1 MKNDLKYIIKK
12 IIIGIGIALGI
23 IFFKPYIA
31 LAETTSYGLSLYS
44 NNNFSQTSSF
54 MKYKIFTLNLDSKF
68 TGDPEQ
74 VSMTFYYRQS
84 SQDKGSY
91 VVFRD
96 EINNRYFI
104 SLLTTRDTYNY
115 TITDYNGYGSQCDN
129 CVELYSGSS
138 GVTNQSSVTTPTY
151 TTNNGYIFYAKWG
164 FSSYTTNNLG
174 LTTDNYKIIDTNIEN
189 LTINNIPWE
198 EYYSPIPSGYEQ
210 INLSGYQGVLVIPKN
225 FNTMLNDSSHTEEI
239 IPGTIH
245 TFLDL
250 DYYSQNCVRGVLIN
264 IQNVQNILTSDI
276 SSGSGLGASAGAIN
290 GTCFEEP
297 TKTTLSYQYDI
308 YSGFIPQGILI
319 YNNQKIEPNWDSGFN
334 SDFNPFGESFVWV
347 NTNLYNY
354 YLIPNL
360 STFNADINYV
370 DYDNTDK
377 NLKIEN
383 LPTFEDLIKDTQ
395 LNQDS
400 VNDNLNTRAK
410 LESIFSFVK
419 IPFTFLNNLINGT
432 CEPLTARFPH
442 SSTDIVLPCLSV
454 SFAGWLGEQAYKGFQ
469 LIINGLLV
477 YKIAMSLIQFTT
489 KNLDPSDARIEVLD
503 L

>member
-23 IFFKPYIA
+23 MFFKPYIA
-31 LAETTSYGLSLYS
+31 FAETTSFGLSLYNS
-44 NNNFSQTSSF
+44 NNFSQTESF
-54 MKYKIFTLNLDSKF
+54 RKYFIFTLNLDSSF
-68 TGDPEQ
+68 TGDSEQ
-74 VSMTFYYRQS
+74 VTISFFYRLS
-84 SQDKGSY
+84 SLNKGSY
-91 VVFRD
+91 IVFRD
-96 EINNRYFI
+96 TINERYFI
-104 SLLTTRDTYNY
+104 SLLNTTDTYNIDILDNNTY
-115 TITDYNGYGSQCDN
+115 GGYCSN
-129 CVELYSGSS
+129 CVELYKGTS
-138 GVTNQSSVTTPTY
+138 GVINQSSVTTPTF
-151 TTNNGYIFYAKWG
+151 TTNNGYIFYGKWG
-164 FSSYTTNNLG
+164 FSSTSSTNLG

-189 LTINNIPWE
+189 LTIDNVPWE
-198 EYYSPIPSGYEQ
+198 EYYTPIPSGYEQ
-210 INLSGYQGVLVIPKN
+210 INLNGYQGVLVTPKN
-225 FNTMLNDSSHTEEI
+225 FNTMLNESSHTEQP
-239 IPGTIH
+239 IPGTTH

-297 TKTTLSYQYDI
+297 TKTILSYQYDI

-319 YNNQKIEPNWDSGFN
+319 YNNQKIDPSWDSGFN

-354 YLIPNL
+354 YLISNL
-360 STFNADINYV
+360 STFKADINYV
-370 DYDNTDK
+370 DYDNTEK
-377 NLKIEN
+377 NLVVEN
-383 LPTFEDLIKDTQ
+383 IPTFEDLIKDTQ

-442 SSTDIVLPCLSV
+442 SSTDIVLPCLSG
-454 SFAGWLGEQAYKGFQ
+454 SFAGWLGENAYKLFQ

-477 YKIAMSLIQFTT
+477 YKISIGLIQFTT